1 MPSKQESMGR
11 TYASPSIKADGGDA
25 SQLRMWLSRSVRV
38 RLQSVQVACNAVR
51 FAATRDSSSI
61 GVIRV
66 LLVSDSCPIFVLLVS
81 FGPVLRRKTGCGSR
95 VDIPSSRAVFL
106 NVFSNVFA
114 NVLPLAWDPPLL
126 SLGQKDLH
134 LLARA
139 EDSPHGA
146 WGRRTSRARGIP
158 APLWFWP

>member
-66 LLVSDSCPIFVLLVS
+66 LLVSYSCPISVRFVALVVYWWS
-81 FGPVLRRKTGCGSR
+81 ITGLFWRPRWLRM
-95 VDIPSSRAVFL
+95 
-106 NVFSNVFA
+106 
-114 NVLPLAWDPPLL
+114 
-126 SLGQKDLH
+126 
-134 LLARA
+134 
-139 EDSPHGA
+139 
-146 WGRRTSRARGIP
+146 
-158 APLWFWP
+158 APDDWLVP